1 MEHSFK
7 KWLEY
12 QSVLDTHMPNGA
24 SSTPASNQVFIQG
37 QPQIKERPEQTI
49 STDTLLAVDEHV
61 ERLQQVITQLMFRR
75 NLPGTDSIK
84 NSWQQFLNDWG
95 NLKSQLSH
103 RNMGDS
109 GLGSISVSP
118 EREATL
124 KSLQPPPT
132 PNTIG
137 WSASGGIG
145 V

>member
-1 MEHSFK
+1 MTYRFK

-12 QSVLDTHMPNGA
+12 QNVLDTKMPNGY
-24 SSTPASNQVFIQG
+24 SPTPASNQVFIQG

-75 NLPGTDSIK
+75 NLPGTETIK

-95 NLKSQLSH
+95 KLKSQLSH
-103 RNMGDS
+103 RSMGDA
-109 GLGSISVSP
+109 GLGSIGISA
-118 EREATL
+118 EREAML
-124 KSLQPPPT
+124 KAQQPPAI
-132 PNTIG
+132 PNTVN
-137 WSASGGIG
+137 WSASGGQA